1 MISKLMILN
10 KKRYDWLLMWTWRQT
25 NGYQWSRNCAKRQVC
40 FFNDNHQNQ
49 KPYLTN
55 NHMTNFTTTLFFTY
69 LYANQNHHTLKAKKP
84 KLYHRA
90 SSYHYFHFASYFIH
104 SSSTHLFHQSLAQCT
119 KPNPSVNLNCTIKIE
134 QTDRPTHNLQIYKC
148 GQDTWEAFYYY
159 VSGDE

>member
-1 MISKLMILN
+1 
-10 KKRYDWLLMWTWRQT
+10 
-25 NGYQWSRNCAKRQVC
+25 
-40 FFNDNHQNQ
+40 
-49 KPYLTN
+49 
-55 NHMTNFTTTLFFTY
+55 MTNFTTTLFFTY

-134 QTDRPTHNLQIYKC
+134 QTDRPTHNLQIISVDKIHEKHFIITYQEMNSVRLDRRALIITC
-148 GQDTWEAFYYY
+148 T
-159 VSGDE
+159 